1 MCNCAWNRTSIVD
14 KRAQLS
20 RGLLVERLLVDF
32 PECRQRLPTCV
43 GGQSLDFWKALCLNL
58 NSYHLIRFW
67 WLQLWLNL
75 IFKICKIWYG
85 PVCAVISRYS
95 FPGSCVGTIFDIY
108 ALFDDIHRAFYNSF
122 VCFVCAYMIIIKPV
136 HRIII
141 KPVHRIIMK
150 PVHMIIIK
158 PVHVWLSSNLCI
170 GVGAHDQTLCITCG
184 HCNP

>member
-1 MCNCAWNRTSIVD
+1 MPPASANLRW
-14 KRAQLS
+14 RAKFRFLKGFVFEFEFLPS
-20 RGLLVERLLVDF
+20 HLLL
-32 PECRQRLPTCV
+32 
-43 GGQSLDFWKALCLNL
+43 
-58 NSYHLIRFW
+58 
-67 WLQLWLNL
+67 LQLWLNL

-95 FPGSCVGTIFDIY
+95 FPGSCVGIIFDIY

-136 HRIII
+136 YRIII

-158 PVHVWLSSNLCI
+158 PVHIWLSSNLCI